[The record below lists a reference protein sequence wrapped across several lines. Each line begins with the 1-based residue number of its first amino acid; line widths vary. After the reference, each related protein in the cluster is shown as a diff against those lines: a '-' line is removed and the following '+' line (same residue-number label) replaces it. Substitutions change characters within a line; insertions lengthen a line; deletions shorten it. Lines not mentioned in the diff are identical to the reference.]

1 MAQEMKMRT
10 FAGRWGVT
18 QRTIQVA
25 LGLFW
30 ILDSALQYQPR
41 MWGHEFVS
49 QMITPM
55 AAGQPAPVAW
65 VINTVAHLIRPDPG
79 VWNFLF
85 ATLQLAIGVGLLV
98 RRTVKPALVAMF
110 AWALGV
116 WWVGEGL
123 GQLLTAHTSP
133 LSGAPGAVLVYVL
146 IGILVWP
153 ASDHRGGEAGVGAG
167 RSGFETA
174 AGARGPFGVRATLGI
189 WAGLWSLFAVLWL
202 LPANRVPTSIHD
214 TLVGMAA
221 GEPGWY
227 AHFLRSLA
235 AGFHSG
241 GTAWAF
247 IFAAASLV
255 IGLGPLFSRRVV
267 GFFVAGALL
276 ELAFWVSGQALGGT
290 LTGMGTDPNVGLLVV
305 LLALAVVPTVVE
317 VSEPATAAATI
328 GRRLVAANP
337 IAMGTAAAA
346 LGAGLLLS
354 STYPEAVAA
363 SASGGSVMANMP
375 GMQSAS
381 GAGAAGARSSTGSA
395 MPGMRMPAADALLAP
410 EAMGGNDPSWRYSG
424 PPLPAGEM
432 SLLTSVSTTTDAGHQ
447 MQTPSCTAVPTA
459 SQLEYAVRLVQQ
471 TSADVSPY
479 ADLAA
484 ARAAGYIP
492 VTSLAYPVVHYVKV
506 TYLQNQY
513 VLDPNHVDS
522 LVYATTPYGPV
533 LAAAMYL
540 MPTVNEP
547 GPMPAGCMIQWHA
560 HTNLCTSTTTH
571 LIVGFTPCP
580 AGTVHSQT
588 PFMAH
593 VWQVPVPG
601 GPLTLDP
608 SDLQT
613 VEAAVMAQ
621 QCGEA
626 PYDPATP
633 PPPPAPGECAAYY
646 GSGSRGSAPQPPQGI
661 ALAP

>member
-10 FAGRWGVT
+10 VAGRWGVT
-18 QRTIQVA
+18 QRTIQIA

-30 ILDSALQYQPR
+30 ILDAALQYQPR

-153 ASDHRGGEAGVGAG
+153 TSDRRGGDAGAG
-167 RSGFETA
+167 AERSGFETA
-174 AGARGPFGVRATLGI
+174 AGARGPFGVRASLGI
-189 WAGLWSLFAVLWL
+189 WAGLWGLFAVLWL
-202 LPANRVPTSIHD
+202 LPANRLPTSIHD

-235 AGFHSG
+235 GFHSG

-255 IGLGPLFSRRVV
+255 IGLGPLFGRRVV

-290 LTGMGTDPNVGLLVV
+290 LTGMGTDPNVGLLVG

-317 VSEPATAAATI
+317 VSEPATGAATI
-328 GRRLVAANP
+328 GRRLAAANP
-337 IAMGTAAAA
+337 VATGAVAAA

-354 STYPEAVAA
+354 STYPEAAAA

-381 GAGAAGARSSTGSA
+381 GAASPGTRSSTASA

-410 EAMGGNDPSWRYSG
+410 EAMGGSDPSWHYRG

-432 SLLTSVSTTTDAGHQ
+432 SLLTSVSSTTDAGHQ
-447 MQTPSCTAVPTA
+447 MQTPSCTAVPTS
-459 SQLEYAVRLVQQ
+459 SQLEYGVRLVQQ
-471 TSADVSPY
+471 TSADVSQY

-492 VTSLAYPVVHYVKV
+492 VTSPAYPVVHYVKIA
-506 TYLQNQY
+506 YLQNQY

-540 MPTVNEP
+540 MPSVNAP
-547 GPMPAGCMIQWHA
+547 GPMPAGCMVQWHA

-580 AGTVHSQT
+580 AGTVHSRT

-626 PYDPATP
+626 PYDPSTP

-646 GSGSRGSAPQPPQGI
+646 GTGAGGSAPEPPPGI